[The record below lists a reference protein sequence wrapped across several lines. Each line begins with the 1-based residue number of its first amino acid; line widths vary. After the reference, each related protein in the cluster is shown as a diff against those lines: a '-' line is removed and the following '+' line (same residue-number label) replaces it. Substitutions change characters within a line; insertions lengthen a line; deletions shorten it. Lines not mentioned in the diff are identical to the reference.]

1 MSPFLPRTLL
11 VLGLL
16 ATWGSL
22 VRVLQVEGVPHPRGL
37 SSLLPLDVL
46 VSVPGFVLCT
56 GLFVG
61 AAAAFLWRRWEGWAA
76 VLMVLLYGVL
86 GHLQSAQWVLEAR
99 QANRALVLPG
109 AALIVYVLVRTW
121 VLRRGGGR
129 ARADAW
135 GLEGACGVAAACY
148 TLAGTSK
155 LLGSG
160 TGWAEG
166 SNLALHVAVHAHNG
180 VASLLPLRMA
190 VAESLV
196 LCEVFGTLTL
206 TVEATF
212 FLFVFPALRR
222 PYALAAAAMHVG
234 IALVMGLH
242 HYDWMLVV
250 LGLGLMAGPLG
261 DPEDV

>member
-1 MSPFLPRTLL
+1 MRPPVPRTLL

-22 VRVLQVEGVPHPRGL
+22 VRVLQVEGVPHARGL
-37 SSLLPLDVL
+37 SAMVPLEAL
-46 VSVPGFVLCT
+46 VSMPGFVVST
-56 GLFVG
+56 GLFGV
-61 AAAAFLWRRWEGWAA
+61 AAAAFLWRRREGWAA
-76 VLMVLLYGVL
+76 VGMVLLYAL
-86 GHLQSAQWVLEAR
+86 MGHLQSAQWALEAH

-109 AALIVYVLVRTW
+109 AALIVYALVRAW
-121 VLRRGGGR
+121 VLRRGHGR
-129 ARADAW
+129 DRADAW

-148 TLAGTSK
+148 TLAGASK

-160 TGWAEG
+160 TAWADG
-166 SNLALHVAVHAHNG
+166 SNLAMHVAVHAHNG
-180 VASLLPLRMA
+180 VAALLPLRMA
-190 VAESLV
+190 VADSLA

-206 TVEATF
+206 TVEASF

-242 HYDWMLVV
+242 HYDWMFVV

-261 DPEDV
+261 GSDDV